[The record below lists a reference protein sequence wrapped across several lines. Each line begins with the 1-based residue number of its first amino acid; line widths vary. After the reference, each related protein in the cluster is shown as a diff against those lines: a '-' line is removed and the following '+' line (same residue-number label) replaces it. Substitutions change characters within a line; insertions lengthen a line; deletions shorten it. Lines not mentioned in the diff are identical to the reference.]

1 MIQMTEDLLLGTR
14 ETRKK
19 RVNNSFELLKEST
32 VRIFCSV
39 KKNPSG
45 EVKYRY
51 FQMKE
56 DSENVFITSRCAQ
69 KELPKEVLQTRQ
81 KWHEEKGGTWGNTG
95 RKTDTELP
103 R

>member
-19 RVNNSFELLKEST
+19 RVNNSFEFAKRKNCQNLLFGE
-32 VRIFCSV
+32 
-39 KKNPSG
+39 KNPSG

-81 KWHEEKGGTWGNTG
+81 KWHEEKGGDMGNTG